1 MATKGRR
8 SFGQRLIDL
17 ELRLRDGEV
26 NLVGGIFDNAETQ
39 SLSGYPLLS
48 RIPIPRYFFA
58 QIGKQRQEDEII
70 FAITPHIVHPQ
81 ELTEENL
88 RLVDLSMGAS
98 VSVRHTDPRK
108 VSALTTAAAHEAGS
122 SQNGWKAATDQHET
136 AQRLSAEFSAITG
149 RSWSDHAQQSPGTGQ
164 VSYTKQFSATS
175 EFSHYS
181 SFR

>member
-70 FAITPHIVHPQ
+70 FAITPHIVHSQ

-108 VSALTTAAAHEAGS
+108 VSALTTPAAHEAGS

-136 AQRLSAEFSAITG
+136 APAALRRILRNHRPFLVRPCPAVPRNRPSVLHQAV
-149 RSWSDHAQQSPGTGQ
+149 QCNQ
-164 VSYTKQFSATS
+164 
-175 EFSHYS
+175 
-181 SFR
+181 